1 VQFDRPVT
9 ERSKSLIRLSIALGS
24 GSIFFARLDCPF
36 YSLINA
42 PDVFARPVLSRFLL
56 DCFVKDPTE
65 AVRLSGQTI
74 QNKMISYFVR
84 FCQGLSTVVNGD

>member
-1 VQFDRPVT
+1 VNYIIAQSAIRPTGDRAV
-9 ERSKSLIRLSIALGS
+9 EIAHSLSIALGS
-24 GSIFFARLDCPF
+24 GSIFFARLDCRF
-36 YSLINA
+36 YSLING

-74 QNKMISYFVR
+74 QN
-84 FCQGLSTVVNGD
+84 